1 MSPQRCICNKCQC
14 EFFRNLKQYS
24 LLKINDFPVYLKKN
38 SISDTDLSAL
48 FFFLSELRFQRKYVA
63 LIFDLSKE
71 GSKCTFLQKFK

>member
-24 LLKINDFPVYLKKN
+24 LLKINDFPVYLKMN

-48 FFFLSELRFQRKYVA
+48 FFFFFFRSEVP
-63 LIFDLSKE
+63 KE
-71 GSKCTFLQKFK
+71 VCGSHI